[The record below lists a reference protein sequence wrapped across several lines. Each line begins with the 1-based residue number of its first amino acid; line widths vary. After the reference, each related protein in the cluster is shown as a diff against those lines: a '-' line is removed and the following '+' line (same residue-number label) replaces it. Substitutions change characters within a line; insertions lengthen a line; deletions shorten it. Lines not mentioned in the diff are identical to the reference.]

1 MFCMADDAEGILI
14 SHGLRFDVSC
24 ELKFRSILKLID
36 KI

>member
-1 MFCMADDAEGILI
+1 MFCMADDAGGILI
-14 SHGLRFDVSC
+14 SHGLLFDVGC

>member
-1 MFCMADDAEGILI
+1 MFCMADDADGILI
-14 SHGLRFDVSC
+14 LHGLRFDVSC